1 MDDLEKVE
9 TIRTKC
15 NVSYTDAKAALDAA
29 DGNVLDAIIWLESQG
44 KTQTTSAH
52 AATESAPADEPSAE
66 MVAAQAAYEKSSEK
80 TDFSKKMDSVWEYL
94 KKLFRLSL
102 DTKFIATRRD
112 AIILN
117 IPILIPI
124 VALFAWGATIWLMLI
139 GLFFGMRYRIDSDGD
154 VPGSINNLMDHAA
167 DGRTAVDLALERD
180 YDLILLDVL
189 LPQLNGMEVLRRV
202 RKHKDV
208 PVIMVTARDAV
219 MDKVAGLDAGADD
232 YLTKPFAIEELFARI
247 RVALKRSEAV
257 RAASGVGGVGAG
269 EGVASGAVGNAA
281 AIPPTGDSAKTSA
294 VPSPATLAVGSV
306 ALDPDR
312 REVTVGGSPIV
323 LTAREFDVLALLM
336 AHAETV
342 LTRERIAHEALGYE
356 YVGDTNNVDV
366 HIAHLRAKIED
377 AGGARIIQTVRGV
390 GYVCRA

>member
-52 AATESAPADEPSAE
+52 AATESVPVDEPSAE

-139 GLFFGMRYRIDSDGD
+139 GLFFCMGRRHRQRRRRARQHQQPYESRCRCRGRHQTKSQRRQVI
-154 VPGSINNLMDHAA
+154 A
-167 DGRTAVDLALERD
+167 DGGHAW
-180 YDLILLDVL
+180 
-189 LPQLNGMEVLRRV
+189 
-202 RKHKDV
+202 H
-208 PVIMVTARDAV
+208 
-219 MDKVAGLDAGADD
+219 
-232 YLTKPFAIEELFARI
+232 
-247 RVALKRSEAV
+247 
-257 RAASGVGGVGAG
+257 
-269 EGVASGAVGNAA
+269 
-281 AIPPTGDSAKTSA
+281 
-294 VPSPATLAVGSV
+294 GS
-306 ALDPDR
+306 
-312 REVTVGGSPIV
+312 
-323 LTAREFDVLALLM
+323 
-336 AHAETV
+336 
-342 LTRERIAHEALGYE
+342 
-356 YVGDTNNVDV
+356 
-366 HIAHLRAKIED
+366 
-377 AGGARIIQTVRGV
+377 
-390 GYVCRA
+390 

>member
-124 VALFAWGATIWLMLI
+124 VALFAWGATIWLMLL

-154 VPGSINNLMDHAA
+154 VPGSINNLMDQRCQCRGRHQAKSERRQVIA
-167 DGRTAVDLALERD
+167 DGGTHGTDLD
-180 YDLILLDVL
+180 
-189 LPQLNGMEVLRRV
+189 RRG
-202 RKHKDV
+202 RGENRPLCD
-208 PVIMVTARDAV
+208 AR
-219 MDKVAGLDAGADD
+219 AGARG
-232 YLTKPFAIEELFARI
+232 LP
-247 RVALKRSEAV
+247 
-257 RAASGVGGVGAG
+257 GG
-269 EGVASGAVGNAA
+269 
-281 AIPPTGDSAKTSA
+281 T
-294 VPSPATLAVGSV
+294 
-306 ALDPDR
+306 R
-312 REVTVGGSPIV
+312 RRRPHRRGPGT
-323 LTAREFDVLALLM
+323 
-336 AHAETV
+336 
-342 LTRERIAHEALGYE
+342 
-356 YVGDTNNVDV
+356 
-366 HIAHLRAKIED
+366 
-377 AGGARIIQTVRGV
+377 GARLRS
-390 GYVCRA
+390 

>member
-29 DGNVLDAIIWLESQG
+29 GSNVLDAIIWLESQG

-52 AATESAPADEPSAE
+52 AATESAPVDEPSAE

-117 IPILIPI
+117 IPIL
-124 VALFAWGATIWLMLI
+124 MLL

-167 DGRTAVDLALERD
+167 DAADG
-180 YDLILLDVL
+180 IK
-189 LPQLNGMEVLRRV
+189 QNLN
-202 RKHKDV
+202 D
-208 PVIMVTARDAV
+208 
-219 MDKVAGLDAGADD
+219 DK
-232 YLTKPFAIEELFARI
+232 
-247 RVALKRSEAV
+247 
-257 RAASGVGGVGAG
+257 
-269 EGVASGAVGNAA
+269 
-281 AIPPTGDSAKTSA
+281 
-294 VPSPATLAVGSV
+294 
-306 ALDPDR
+306 
-312 REVTVGGSPIV
+312 
-323 LTAREFDVLALLM
+323 
-336 AHAETV
+336 
-342 LTRERIAHEALGYE
+342 
-356 YVGDTNNVDV
+356 
-366 HIAHLRAKIED
+366 
-377 AGGARIIQTVRGV
+377 
-390 GYVCRA
+390 

>member
-52 AATESAPADEPSAE
+52 AATESAPVDEPSAE

-124 VALFAWGATIWLMLI
+124 IALF

-154 VPGSINNLMDHAA
+154 VPGSINNLMNHAA
-167 DGRTAVDLALERD
+167 DA
-180 YDLILLDVL
+180 
-189 LPQLNGMEVLRRV
+189 
-202 RKHKDV
+202 
-208 PVIMVTARDAV
+208 
-219 MDKVAGLDAGADD
+219 ADD
-232 YLTKPFAIEELFARI
+232 IKQNLNDDK
-247 RVALKRSEAV
+247 
-257 RAASGVGGVGAG
+257 
-269 EGVASGAVGNAA
+269 
-281 AIPPTGDSAKTSA
+281 
-294 VPSPATLAVGSV
+294 
-306 ALDPDR
+306 
-312 REVTVGGSPIV
+312 
-323 LTAREFDVLALLM
+323 
-336 AHAETV
+336 
-342 LTRERIAHEALGYE
+342 
-356 YVGDTNNVDV
+356 
-366 HIAHLRAKIED
+366 
-377 AGGARIIQTVRGV
+377 
-390 GYVCRA
+390 

>member
-9 TIRTKC
+9 TIRTKW

-52 AATESAPADEPSAE
+52 AATESAPVDEPSAE

-117 IPILIPI
+117 IPILVPI

-154 VPGSINNLMDHAA
+154 VPGSVNNLMNHAA
-167 DGRTAVDLALERD
+167 DA
-180 YDLILLDVL
+180 
-189 LPQLNGMEVLRRV
+189 
-202 RKHKDV
+202 
-208 PVIMVTARDAV
+208 
-219 MDKVAGLDAGADD
+219 ADD
-232 YLTKPFAIEELFARI
+232 IKQNLNDDK
-247 RVALKRSEAV
+247 
-257 RAASGVGGVGAG
+257 
-269 EGVASGAVGNAA
+269 
-281 AIPPTGDSAKTSA
+281 
-294 VPSPATLAVGSV
+294 
-306 ALDPDR
+306 
-312 REVTVGGSPIV
+312 
-323 LTAREFDVLALLM
+323 
-336 AHAETV
+336 
-342 LTRERIAHEALGYE
+342 
-356 YVGDTNNVDV
+356 
-366 HIAHLRAKIED
+366 
-377 AGGARIIQTVRGV
+377 
-390 GYVCRA
+390 